1 MADVN
6 ITDNSDEVRAKLEEA
21 LESAGMQIGMLAE
34 GYAKVLTPVDTGRLR
49 NSISFASKGSSGKT
63 HNYSDDKGNNYSDN
77 VGEVTEHAVFIGTNT
92 EYALYIEEGHHRYG
106 GKHMLKRAASE
117 HGDEYKA
124 IIEESMKNA

>member
-6 ITDNSDEVRAKLEEA
+6 ITDNSDEVSAKLEEA

-49 NSISFASKGSSGKT
+49 NSITYKYEKS
-63 HNYSDDKGNNYSDN
+63 
-77 VGEVTEHAVFIGTNT
+77 EHAVFIGTNT
-92 EYALYIEEGHHRYG
+92 EYAPYVEEGHHRYG

>member
-21 LESAGMQIGMLAE
+21 LESAGIQIGMLAE

-49 NSISFASKGSSGKT
+49 NSITYKYEKS
-63 HNYSDDKGNNYSDN
+63 
-77 VGEVTEHAVFIGTNT
+77 EHAVFIGTNT
-92 EYALYIEEGHHRYG
+92 EYALYVEEGHHSYG
-106 GKHMLKRAASE
+106 GHHMLKNAAAN